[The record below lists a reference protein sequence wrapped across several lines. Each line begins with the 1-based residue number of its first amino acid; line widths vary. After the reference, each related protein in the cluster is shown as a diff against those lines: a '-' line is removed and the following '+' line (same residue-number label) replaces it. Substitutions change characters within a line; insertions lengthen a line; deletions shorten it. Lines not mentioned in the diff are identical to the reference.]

1 MVLKNHIELE
11 LDPDLPVSGVGPGR
25 IWRSARS
32 VFAVVLKKSY
42 LPLFAGLIAVASIC
56 FGFANAAEE
65 VVATEEE
72 PTLAFS
78 ARLVADATRAR
89 IVVDFVSEPDFAV
102 RYLAGP
108 PRILVEL
115 PPTTFGFKPDTLQ
128 ARGLVTSIRYGD
140 AGRGR
145 ARLVLQLAGPASL
158 EIARVEPIEGGGGF
172 RLLLDAVSSTPEVFA
187 ELVESSDWKISP
199 KGARAAGRAV
209 LTDKPFTLVIDP
221 GHGGIDGGAEG
232 GRGTKEKEVTLAFAK
247 DLADHL
253 KSIDDMRVV
262 LTRKDD
268 NFISLSG
275 RLRMAHE
282 VDADLFISLHAD
294 SIAIRRVRGAT
305 VYTLSDKASDAVAA
319 SLAAQESPN
328 DAMVGEKL
336 EEAPESVAG
345 ILVDLARNETRVFS
359 SGLAEQIVRNFEGQV
374 RLINNPHRQ
383 AGFRVLQSPDLPAA
397 LVELGYLSN
406 LADEKL
412 LADEAWRRKA
422 AALLAGSIETY
433 RERISLVRE

>member
-1 MVLKNHIELE
+1 MGLEIHSALEYELKV
-11 LDPDLPVSGVGPGR
+11 PVSGGVPGR
-25 IWRSARS
+25 IGPRTYGIFG
-32 VFAVVLKKSY
+32 VFLLLAFLV
-42 LPLFAGLIAVASIC
+42 PIAGLIAVASSS
-56 FGFANAAEE
+56 FANAAEDKTVTAE
-65 VVATEEE
+65 KPV
-72 PTLAFS
+72 LAFS

-89 IVVDFVSEPDFAV
+89 MVVDFVSEPEFTI

-140 AGRGR
+140 AGRGQT
-145 ARLVLQLAGPASL
+145 RLILQLAGPASL
-158 EIARVEPIEGGGGF
+158 EVARTEPIEGGGGF
-172 RLLLDAVSSTPEVFA
+172 RLLLDAVSSTPETFA
-187 ELVESSDWKISP
+187 ELVETTDWKIAT
-199 KGARAAGRAV
+199 KGARTFNSSARS
-209 LTDKPFTLVIDP
+209 DKPFTLVIDP

-232 GRGTKEKEVTLAFAK
+232 GGGTKEKEVTLAFAK
-247 DLADHL
+247 DLADKL
-253 KSIDDMRVV
+253 KTLDDIRVV

-268 NFISLSG
+268 SFISLSG
-275 RLRMAHE
+275 RLRIAHE
-282 VDADLFISLHAD
+282 AGADLFVSLHAD

-319 SLAAQESPN
+319 SLAAQENHN
-328 DAMVGEKL
+328 DAMVGEIL
-336 EEAPESVAG
+336 DEAPESVAG
-345 ILVDLARNETRVFS
+345 ILIDLARNETRVFS
-359 SGLAEQIVRNFEGQV
+359 SGLAEQIVQNFEGQV

-406 LADEKL
+406 PADEKL
-412 LADEAWRRKA
+412 LADDKWRQKA

-433 RERISLVRE
+433 RERNSPSGE